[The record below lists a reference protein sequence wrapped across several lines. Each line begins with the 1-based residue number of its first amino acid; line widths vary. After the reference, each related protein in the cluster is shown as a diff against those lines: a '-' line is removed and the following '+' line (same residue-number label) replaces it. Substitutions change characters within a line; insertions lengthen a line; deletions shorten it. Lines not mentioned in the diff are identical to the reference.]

1 MNNKVP
7 GEKAPAAKEAVIAA
21 ARALFAHFGHTK
33 TSVEEIAR
41 EAGLSKAT
49 VYNYFGGKEAIVA
62 GVIEYER
69 KAMVETLRRAV
80 DEAPDPL
87 MALKT
92 FFLTRIREVQRH
104 HKTYRTG
111 REELI
116 RHMPQ
121 VARAIE
127 RNRREERAIIE
138 GILKEGIER
147 GIFRSVD
154 DISLTADLFFTT
166 VIGLTFPL
174 FGRPVGRSLEKRAE
188 ELVTL
193 FLVGICT
200 PGSRSGIIKEE
211 QS

>member
-1 MNNKVP
+1 
-7 GEKAPAAKEAVIAA
+7 
-21 ARALFAHFGHTK
+21 
-33 TSVEEIAR
+33 
-41 EAGLSKAT
+41 
-49 VYNYFGGKEAIVA
+49 
-62 GVIEYER
+62 
-69 KAMVETLRRAV
+69 VETLRRAV

-147 GIFRSVD
+147 GIFRSVED
-154 DISLTADLFFTT
+154 VSLTADLFFTT

-174 FGRPVGRSLEKRAE
+174 FGKPVGRSMEKRAE
-188 ELVTL
+188 ELVSL

-200 PGSRSGIIKEE
+200 DRSRSGIIKEE